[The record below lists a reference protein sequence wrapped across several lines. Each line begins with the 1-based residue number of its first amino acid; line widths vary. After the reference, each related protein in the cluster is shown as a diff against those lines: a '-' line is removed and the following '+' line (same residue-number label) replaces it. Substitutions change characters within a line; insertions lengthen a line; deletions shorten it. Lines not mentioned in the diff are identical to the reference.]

1 MKKVLVIY
9 YSQTGQLKSVVESFI
24 SQLPDDKIQVD
35 IREIQ
40 GVEQYPYPWGFYQFA
55 DEFVEAALVEGAPVN
70 PIQDIEDDYDLII
83 LGYTIW
89 FLSPSSPIVGFLK
102 SEQAKKIFKNKPVIT
117 LIACRDM
124 WVMAQEKMKDLL
136 NNLNAILIDNVALT
150 DQGKGVYSLITTPK
164 WLMSG
169 KKDAFWFF
177 PPAGILQS
185 DIDAASRFG
194 ERLNTQL
201 KLDKEKELKPL
212 LSNLGAVNID
222 GKLIGLE
229 IIATRSSKIWAKFVK
244 LFGKKKSLGRKIG
257 MSFYIGFLVLLVFTI
272 MPINLIVRKI
282 INKFRKNKLRD
293 LERKYER
300 PSGR

>member
-194 ERLNTQL
+194 ERLNAQL

>member
-1 MKKVLVIY
+1 MKKVLVLY
-9 YSQTGQLKSVVESFI
+9 YSQTGQLESVVKSFI
-24 SQLPDDKIQVD
+24 SKLPDDEIKVD
-35 IREIQ
+35 LREINGAQ
-40 GVEQYPYPWGFYQFA
+40 NYPYPWGFYEFA
-55 DEFVEAALVEGAPVN
+55 DEFAEAALVEGAPIKPVKN
-70 PIQDIEDDYDLII
+70 LEDEYDLII

-102 SEQAKKIFKNKPVIT
+102 SKQAKKIFKNKPVIT

-124 WVMAQEKMKDLL
+124 WVMAQEKMKVLLKDLD
-136 NNLNAILIDNVALT
+136 AVLIDNVALT

-169 KKDAFWFF
+169 SKDAFWFF

-194 ERLNTQL
+194 ERLNEQL
-201 KLDKEKELKPL
+201 KQDKEKELQPL
-212 LSNLGAVNID
+212 LKNLGAVNID

-229 IIATRSSKIWAKFVK
+229 IIATRSSKIWAKLIK
-244 LFGKKKSLGRKIG
+244 LFGKKGSFGRKVG
-257 MSFYIGFLVLLVFTI
+257 MSVYIVFLILLVFTI
-272 MPINLIVRKI
+272 MPINLLVRKI
-282 INKFRKNKLRD
+282 INRFREDALRE
-293 LERKYER
+293 LERQYER

>member
-1 MKKVLVIY
+1 MKKILVLY
-9 YSQTGQLKSVVESFI
+9 YSQTGQLKSVVQSFI
-24 SQLPDDKIQVD
+24 SKLPDDAIKVD
-35 IREIQ
+35 VKAIESL
-40 GVEQYPYPWGFYQFA
+40 ENFPYPWGFYEFA
-55 DEFVEAALVEGAPVN
+55 DEFVEAALVEGSPVKA
-70 PIQDIEDDYDLII
+70 IEGLEDDYDLII

-102 SEQAKKIFKNKPVIT
+102 SDQAKKIFKDKPVIT

-124 WVMAQEKMKDLL
+124 WVMAQEKMKVLL
-136 NNLNAILIDNVALT
+136 ENVGAKLIDNVALT

-169 KKDAFWFF
+169 SKDAFWFF

-185 DIDAASRFG
+185 EIDAASRFG
-194 ERLNTQL
+194 ERLNAQL

-229 IIATRSSKIWAKFVK
+229 AIATRSSRIWAKLIK
-244 LFGKKKSLGRKIG
+244 LFGPKKSLGRKIG
-257 MSFYIGFLVLLVFTI
+257 MSFYIAFLLLLVFTL
-272 MPINLIVRKI
+272 MPINLLLRKI
-282 INKFRKNKLRD
+282 FNRFRQKKLRE
-293 LERKYER
+293 LEKKYER

>member
-70 PIQDIEDDYDLII
+70 PIEDIEDDYDLII